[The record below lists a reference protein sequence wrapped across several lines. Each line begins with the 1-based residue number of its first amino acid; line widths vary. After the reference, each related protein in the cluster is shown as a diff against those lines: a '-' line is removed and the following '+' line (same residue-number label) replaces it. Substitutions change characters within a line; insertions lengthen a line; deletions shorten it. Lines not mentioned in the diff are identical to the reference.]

1 MLYIINTLT
10 QLDSYLMKS
19 TYHYL
24 TPILFLFAATS
35 SHAAEITEIKTIN
48 QPTAITGEFIVEE
61 ESQVK
66 YSKYAKD
73 TPLIQTE
80 SDTFGLKR
88 FKEEMSVPAI
98 KTRFSQGLSKLKEE
112 PTHQQ
117 QYPYNKDNHKK

>member
-61 ESQVK
+61 ENQAK
-66 YSKYAKD
+66 YSKY
-73 TPLIQTE
+73 
-80 SDTFGLKR
+80 G
-88 FKEEMSVPAI
+88 
-98 KTRFSQGLSKLKEE
+98 
-112 PTHQQ
+112 
-117 QYPYNKDNHKK
+117 